1 MPIHKRLITFL
12 KEQEL
17 DYVKTLRPDES
28 LIKSGIVNSLALFNM
43 AIWIEQEIGSPI
55 DFADI
60 NLPDDWDTI
69 ERIVAFIENF
79 SGSVVTPAKR

>member
-1 MPIHKRLITFL
+1 VPIHKRLITFF
-12 KEQEL
+12 KRQEL
-17 DYVKTLRPDES
+17 GYVQTLRPDES

-55 DFADI
+55 EFADI

-69 ERIVAFIENF
+69 ERIVAFIENC
-79 SGSVVTPAKR
+79 SGSVATPAKR